1 VPTDRQ
7 DRVLDWH
14 EELQRIAPHLGELP
28 EAARQAVYAVVEGF
42 MREDGERMPA
52 QLARAA

>member
-7 DRVLDWH
+7 DRVLDWR

-42 MREDGERMPA
+42 MREDGESMSA